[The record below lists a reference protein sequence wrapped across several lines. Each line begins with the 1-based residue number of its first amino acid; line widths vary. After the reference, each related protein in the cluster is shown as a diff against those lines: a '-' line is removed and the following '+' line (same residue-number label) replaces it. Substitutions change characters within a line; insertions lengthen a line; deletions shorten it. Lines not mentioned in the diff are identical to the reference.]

1 MLFRTDNTIYT
12 LPVFD
17 SVRVKVR
24 VRFNLQIKYSNSI
37 IFKKLLS
44 ASYPVRELTD
54 CELVCR
60 RVVL

>member
-37 IFKKLLS
+37 IFKNLLS
-44 ASYPVRELTD
+44 AS
-54 CELVCR
+54 
-60 RVVL
+60 